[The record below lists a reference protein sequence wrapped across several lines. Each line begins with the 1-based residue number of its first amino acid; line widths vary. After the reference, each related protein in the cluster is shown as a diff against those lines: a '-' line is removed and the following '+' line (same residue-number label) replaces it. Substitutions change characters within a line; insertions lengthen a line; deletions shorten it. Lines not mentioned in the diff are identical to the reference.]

1 MPELPEV
8 QTIVD
13 DLSRT
18 INGKLIT
25 DLKFITRSVWR
36 DGLPDCRQLLKARVT
51 GIERKGKHI
60 LIKFSNRH
68 TLIVHLKMT
77 GKLTVCRHDD
87 SIEKHTHFI
96 IKFKDSELRFNDI
109 RRFGYLAFTES
120 ARLSEMKYLA
130 ELGPDALEISEND
143 FIHRVKSK
151 NSMIK
156 PLLLDQKI
164 ISGLGNIYTDEALHA
179 AGINPAR
186 KASRIST
193 VRLKRLHSNI
203 VLILKK
209 AIASRG
215 SSVSDYVDGSGRQGR
230 YQIHH
235 RVYGLAGQ
243 PCRKCGSSIKKKII
257 AGRSSRYC
265 PSCQPTIDFS

>member
-25 DLKFITRSVWR
+25 ELIFITRSVWR
-36 DGLPDCRQLLKARVT
+36 DGLPDCHLFLKARVT

-60 LIKFSNRH
+60 LINFSNSH

-77 GKLTVCRHDD
+77 GKLTVCKPDD
-87 SIEKHTHFI
+87 TLEKHTHFI
-96 IKFKDSELRFNDI
+96 IKFKGSELRFNDI
-109 RRFGYLAFTES
+109 RRFGYLDFVES
-120 ARLSEMKYLA
+120 ALLSEIKYLA

-143 FIHRVKSK
+143 FTRRVKSK
-151 NSMIK
+151 SSMIK

-164 ISGLGNIYTDEALHA
+164 IAGLGNIYTDEALHA

-186 KASRIST
+186 KGSLIST
-193 VRLKRLHSNI
+193 ARLKRLHRSI

-215 SSVSDYVDGSGRQGR
+215 SSVSVYVDGSGRQGG

-243 PCRKCGSSIKKKII
+243 PCRKCGLSIKRKII
-257 AGRSSRYC
+257 AGRSSHYC
-265 PSCQPTIDFS
+265 PSCQR